1 MGTERGFTA
10 RRPIAPC
17 CRMASEA
24 NAAVGA
30 RSPKNRRL
38 FAPPHLIRSGG
49 IGYAGLAL
57 LSLLLSGAVTFCLAK
72 GLYRLLKGREW
83 AVALTLVLLGA
94 ALQLTSLLTAIGRT
108 PAYVDVP
115 IAPRVGAL
123 IKDTLLSAAAY
134 ALLFL
139 CIQQWWERGARAA
152 TGELEEKKEEAEEE
166 LFEEEQKEER
176 ENP

>member
-1 MGTERGFTA
+1 MA
-10 RRPIAPC
+10 R
-17 CRMASEA
+17 EA

-49 IGYAGLAL
+49 IGYVGLAL

-72 GLYRLLKGREW
+72 GVYRLLKGREW

-108 PAYVDVP
+108 PAYVEVP

-123 IKDTLLSAAAY
+123 IKDTLLNAAAY
-134 ALLFL
+134 MLLYL
-139 CIQQWWERGARAA
+139 CIRKWWERGPQ
-152 TGELEEKKEEAEEE
+152 TGELEEKKVEAEEE

>member
-1 MGTERGFTA
+1 M
-10 RRPIAPC
+10 
-17 CRMASEA
+17 
-24 NAAVGA
+24 
-30 RSPKNRRL
+30 
-38 FAPPHLIRSGG
+38 
-49 IGYAGLAL
+49 
-57 LSLLLSGAVTFCLAK
+57 SLLLSGAVTFCLAK
-72 GLYRLLKGREW
+72 GVYRLLKGREW

-108 PAYVDVP
+108 PAYVEVP

-134 ALLFL
+134 MLLFL
-139 CIQQWWERGARAA
+139 CIRQWWERGARAA